1 MRDEL
6 TPESEEAEAPA
17 ESETDWLQLA
27 LQLAND
33 AYSASTTFLDS
44 YLRNEWQRS
53 LEQWQGRHSAD
64 SKYMND
70 AYRGRSKLFR
80 LKTRS
85 AIRKN
90 EASAATAYFATAD
103 VVNISPEDD
112 SDPMELVSAEIMNE
126 IVNYRLTKTIPWFI
140 TLVGAYQD
148 AQVMGA
154 VVSHQCWRFERG
166 RKDMPDIEIIPL
178 ENFRISPAAKWFDPI
193 NTSPYCIWLIP
204 MYLYEVRERMVVGDE
219 KSGLPPWHDV
229 SEGELLAASKP
240 YSDSTRLVR
249 EQRADIK
256 TEEQVPS
263 AFSIVWVRM
272 VVLNHGGQDW
282 MYYTIGAEHLL
293 SDPVALNAIY
303 LHGERPF
310 VMGIANLETHKIYPA
325 SVPAITRDI
334 QSQIN
339 ELANQ
344 RLDNVKF
351 VLNKRYFVKRGAQ
364 VDLRS
369 VTRNVPGSVTLMGDP
384 ASDVLVHSTPDVTAS
399 AFGEQD
405 RLNLDFDDLVGG
417 FSGSSVQSNRN
428 LNETVGGM
436 NMLAQTGNAISEYQL
451 RLFSETWVEPVLR
464 QLVKLEQAYETDT
477 VILGLAG
484 KKSQM
489 MQKLGFDQVTDELLQ
504 NELTVR
510 VNVGV
515 GATNPQSQVERFFF
529 GLNSLATLLGPTA
542 SERINMEEVVAEAF
556 GKLGYKDGKRFF
568 NFDQQEDPRIQQLQ
582 QQVQDLMDKLN
593 RKMSPEMEAAQIR
606 KLEAERAKLKVEG
619 ATAALTVAQTA
630 GMSPGMAPVADSILA
645 SAGWEDEN
653 GPPVAEVPVSPP
665 PAALPAQ
672 IVPIR
677 Q

>member
-6 TPESEEAEAPA
+6 TPPESEEAGAPA
-17 ESETDWLQLA
+17 EPETDW

-80 LKTRS
+80 PKTRS

-90 EASAATAYFATAD
+90 EASAATAYFATSD
-103 VVNISPEDD
+103 VVNIQPQDD
-112 SDPMELVSAEIMNE
+112 SDPVQLVSAEIMNE
-126 IVNYRLTKTIPWFI
+126 LVNYRLTKTLPWFI

-154 VVSHQCWRFERG
+154 VVSHQCWRYERG
-166 RKDMPDIEIIPL
+166 RKDQPDIELIPL

-204 MYLYEVRERMVVGDE
+204 MYLYQVRERMLQGDD
-219 KSGLPPWHDV
+219 KAGLPPWHDV
-229 SEGELLAASKP
+229 SEKELLAASKP

-256 TEEQVPS
+256 TEEQLPS

-272 VVLNHGGQDW
+272 VVLNHAGEDW

-293 SDPVALNAIY
+293 SDPVSLAAIY
-303 LHGERPF
+303 LHEERPF

-351 VLNKRYFVKRGAQ
+351 VLNKRYFIKRGAQ

-369 VTRNVPGSVTLMGDP
+369 VTRNVPGSVTLMDNP
-384 ASDVLVHSTPDVTAS
+384 ESDVIVHSTPDVTAS

-464 QLVKLEQAYETDT
+464 QLVKLEQAYETDS
-477 VILGLAG
+477 VILGIAG

-489 MQKLGFDQVTDELLQ
+489 MQKFGLNQVTDELLQ
-504 NELTVR
+504 SELTVR

-529 GLNSLATLLGPTA
+529 GLNSLATLFGPEA

-568 NFDQQEDPRIQQLQ
+568 NFGEQENQRIQQLQ
-582 QQVQDLMDKLN
+582 QQVQELMDKLN

-606 KLEAERAKLKVEG
+606 RLEAERSKLKVEG
-619 ATAALTVAQTA
+619 AAAALTVAQSA
-630 GMSPGMAPVADSILA
+630 AMAPGVVTVADSILA
-645 SAGWEDEN
+645 SSGWEDEN
-653 GPPVAEVPVSPP
+653 GPSVAEVPAGVV
-665 PAALPAQ
+665 PAPMSAQ
-672 IVPIR
+672 VVPIR
-677 Q
+677 P